1 MIFKNS
7 IQLINLKVEELTK
20 GEAQVNMFSPQIQNY
35 INTSSQAA
43 AFNRINEL
51 DSYINSLYPRTENS
65 QNKELSA
72 FQEILAESKKE
83 NKTPSIFSASLNE
96 LPKTR
101 EKISSDFTIDLP
113 PNVNA
118 KKITPLPFGSL
129 TKIEKKVELKPS
141 PNSKEAILGY
151 VKEASKKYDVEE
163 RLINALIKQ
172 ESGFNPNAV
181 SSAGAQGLMQLMPK
195 TARSLG
201 VKNAFNPQENIDG
214 GVKYLK
220 QMLEKYNGNKILA
233 LAAYNAGPGAV
244 DKYDGIPPYKETQN
258 YVKAVLANYL

>member
-1 MIFKNS
+1 
-7 IQLINLKVEELTK
+7 
-20 GEAQVNMFSPQIQNY
+20 MFSPQIQNY

-43 AFNRINEL
+43 AFSRVNEL
-51 DSYINSLYPRTENS
+51 DNYINSIYPKEIS
-65 QNKELSA
+65 QNREVSA

-83 NKTPSIFSASLNE
+83 NKSSSVFE
-96 LPKTR
+96 L
-101 EKISSDFTIDLP
+101 DLP
-113 PNVNA
+113 PNIDS

-129 TKIEKKVELKPS
+129 TKLESKTKVA

-151 VKEASKKYDVEE
+151 VKDASKKYGVEE

-172 ESGFNPNAV
+172 ESAFNPNAV

-195 TARSLG
+195 TAQALG

-220 QMLEKYNGNKILA
+220 QMLEKYNGNTILA

-244 DKYDGIPPYKETQN
+244 DKYDGVPPYKETQN
-258 YVKAVLANYL
+258 YVKAVLSNYL

>member
-1 MIFKNS
+1 
-7 IQLINLKVEELTK
+7 
-20 GEAQVNMFSPQIQNY
+20 MFSPQIQNY
-35 INTSSQAA
+35 INTSSQAS

-51 DSYINSLYPRTENS
+51 DNYINSIYPRAEIS
-65 QNKELSA
+65 PNKEVSA
-72 FQEILAESKKE
+72 FQQILAESKKE
-83 NKTPSIFSASLNE
+83 NKSPSIFE
-96 LPKTR
+96 L
-101 EKISSDFTIDLP
+101 DLP
-113 PNVNA
+113 PNINS

-129 TKIEKKVELKPS
+129 TKLEAQPK

-151 VKEASKKYDVEE
+151 VKEASEKYGVEE

-172 ESGFNPNAV
+172 ESAFNPNAV
-181 SSAGAQGLMQLMPK
+181 SSAGAQGLMQLMPT
-195 TARSLG
+195 TAKSLG
-201 VKNAFNPQENIDG
+201 VKNAFNPQENIEG

-258 YVKAVLANYL
+258 YVKAVLSNYL

>member
-1 MIFKNS
+1 MIFKNFT
-7 IQLINLKVEELTK
+7 QLKSLKVDEITK
-20 GEAQVNMFSPQIQNY
+20 GEVRVNMFSPQIQNY
-35 INTSSQAA
+35 INSSSQAA
-43 AFNRINEL
+43 AFNRISEL
-51 DSYINSLYPRTENS
+51 DNYIDSIYPKNETNKI
-65 QNKELSA
+65 KELSA

-83 NKTPSIFSASLNE
+83 NNTPTIFNLD
-96 LPKTR
+96 P
-101 EKISSDFTIDLP
+101 P

-118 KKITPLPFGSL
+118 KKITPIPFGSL
-129 TKIEKKVELKPS
+129 TKIERKVNSNPS

-151 VKEASKKYDVEE
+151 IKEASKKYDVEE
-163 RLINALIKQ
+163 KLINALIKQ
-172 ESGFNPNAV
+172 ESDFNPNAV

-201 VKNAFNPQENIDG
+201 VKNSFNPQENIDG